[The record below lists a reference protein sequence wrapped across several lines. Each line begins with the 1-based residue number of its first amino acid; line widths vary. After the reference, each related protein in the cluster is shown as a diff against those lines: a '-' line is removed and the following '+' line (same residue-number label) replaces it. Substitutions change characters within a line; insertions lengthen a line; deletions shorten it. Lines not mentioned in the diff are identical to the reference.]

1 MDWYNSHQND
11 LSTYSAL
18 MESIE
23 CRKKLGAA
31 IKSLREEQGLSQRAF
46 SLMVGVN
53 RSHLENIE
61 SGKASAGI
69 DVLCRIADGLGIK
82 VRDLIEF

>member
-1 MDWYNSHQND
+1 
-11 LSTYSAL
+11 